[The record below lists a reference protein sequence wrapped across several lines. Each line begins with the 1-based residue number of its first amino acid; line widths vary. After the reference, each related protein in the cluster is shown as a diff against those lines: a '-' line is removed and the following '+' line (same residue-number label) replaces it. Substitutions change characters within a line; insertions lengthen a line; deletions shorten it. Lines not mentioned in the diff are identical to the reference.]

1 MSVRFTIGRAVGL
14 FGFVVTLGCVAILVA
29 NMMAISQ
36 LKVGGPIYRQIV
48 LGKDMIADILPPP
61 EYVIEAYLESTLAL
75 NDPSSVA
82 THKERLGQLR
92 KDYDLRHEYWKGEAF
107 DPTITKMLVEDSD
120 VEVTKFWSAVEEHF
134 LPALERG
141 DMDSARTAYAE
152 LAAAYTAHRA
162 IIDKIVAATNDF
174 NAEVPGLDKVPR
186 KDWPP
191 VVVIH
196 VAFQIMVACGMAMA
210 GLAALGGFVSWKTK
224 RLPDQ
229 STTTRKG
236 SRWV

>member
-107 DPTITKMLVEDSD
+107 DPTITKMLVEDSYYID
-120 VEVTKFWSAVEEHF
+120 AFLQSVRIAGVSALICLV
-134 LPALERG
+134 LGYP
-141 DMDSARTAYAE
+141 MAYAIARAQPTQRLVLLTQEAKADRGQFLRHARLKGVTE
-152 LAAAYTAHRA
+152 LS
-162 IIDKIVAATNDF
+162 
-174 NAEVPGLDKVPR
+174 VPADVLR
-186 KDWPP
+186 
-191 VVVIH
+191 
-196 VAFQIMVACGMAMA
+196 
-210 GLAALGGFVSWKTK
+210 
-224 RLPDQ
+224 
-229 STTTRKG
+229 
-236 SRWV
+236 